1 MSSAYGHIAKPETD
15 SQLESVLPIHET
27 LRDGSAVAI
36 EAVDRN
42 NEALIEHMRTVFN
55 SEIEDG
61 FVKRELTSKN
71 YHVWSDMR
79 RIL

>member
-55 SEIEDG
+55 LEIEDG
-61 FVKRELTSKN
+61 FVKRELASKN
-71 YHVWSDMR
+71 YH
-79 RIL
+79 L